1 MARKLMFVRKGE
13 EKEEK
18 KEKKPSRKSRVG
30 SKKKDKKKGLN
41 RGDVVFNKNSL
52 VSFGLR

>member
-13 EKEEK
+13 EKE
-18 KEKKPSRKSRVG
+18 EKKPSRKSRVG

>member
-1 MARKLMFVRKGE
+1 MARKLLFVRKGE